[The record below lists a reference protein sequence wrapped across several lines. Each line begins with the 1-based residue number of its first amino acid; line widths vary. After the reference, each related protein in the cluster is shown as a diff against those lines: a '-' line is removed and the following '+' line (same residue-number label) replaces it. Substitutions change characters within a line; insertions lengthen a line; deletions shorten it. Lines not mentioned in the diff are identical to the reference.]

1 MREFEGLGV
10 PAPARCPKGYKNGYI
25 YFKICVAFRGSWREL
40 EGLGDPARCP
50 KGYKNG
56 FPDIFS
62 SQATQEAS
70 QRVFKALQVP
80 LGAKILDFEGQL
92 GSQDPPKI
100 EIFELPR
107 RILTQ
112 YMQKC
117 ENLIPAPTGTTFLF
131 PRGCPKPS
139 KNLSKINLKSL
150 LC

>member
-1 MREFEGLGV
+1 MEGLWV
-10 PAPARCPKGYKNGYI
+10 PAPARCPKGYKN
-25 YFKICVAFRGSWREL
+25 S
-40 EGLGDPARCP
+40 
-50 KGYKNG
+50 

-100 EIFELPR
+100 DIFELPR

-117 ENLIPAPTGTTFLF
+117 ENVIPAPTGTTFLF

-139 KNLSKINLKSL
+139 KNLSKIDLKSL
-150 LC
+150 LCCGAFSTPFQNAPGALLKASWRGS